1 MDGQSQPNLNSNPKI
16 VGRHELLRLRRQAR
30 EEGRSLVQCHGCFDI
45 VHPGHIRHLQH
56 AARQGDLLL
65 VTITADAGVNKG
77 DGRPLFS
84 EELRAENLAALDC
97 VDFVYINPDPTAEML
112 LEAVQPDIYIKGREY
127 ESNNDPRFAAERNAV
142 ERHGGRVVFS
152 SGDIVFSS
160 TALVS
165 AMEHREDPVHARLRQ
180 LAQSHSITAERVS
193 SLVSALAG
201 QRIVVVGE
209 PIIDT
214 YIYCDR
220 PEVASESAVL
230 SLRPLERV
238 SYDGGAAVIAR
249 HIAALGGQPVLVTAL
264 PRSEE
269 ADPFRSRMSEAGIEV
284 RSIEVDAPML
294 EKQRLLVGSQ
304 KMMKL
309 DLVRPLALDAAR
321 RSALLGLATEAA
333 AERGGAEGAI
343 LADFGLD
350 LLTPRSIAE
359 LCAALRDLVGFV
371 AGDVSGRR
379 SALASMKRVDL
390 LCPTEVEMR
399 AAVSDY
405 DSSLNSV
412 VWTLMQQTGAA
423 QVITT
428 MGDEGL
434 IAFDR
439 VRGASGADWS
449 TRVTGEHVPALCA
462 HAVDNLG
469 CGDALLAATTMARIA
484 GAELPEAALL
494 GAVAASIEAGMV
506 GNQAVDA
513 AHLLAAAKR
522 TVTAALAVKPAP
534 KTRGRMVV

>member
-1 MDGQSQPNLNSNPKI
+1 MDGPTRPSSKI
-16 VGRHELLRLRRQAR
+16 VGRAELLRLRDQAR
-30 EEGRSLVQCHGCFDI
+30 RDGRSVVQCHGCFDI

-56 AARQGDLLL
+56 AARQADVLV
-65 VTITADAGVNKG
+65 VTITADACVNKG

-97 VDFVYINPDPTAEML
+97 VDLVYVNPDPTAEAL
-112 LEAVQPDIYIKGREY
+112 LDAVQPDVYIKGREY
-127 ESNNDPRFAAERNAV
+127 ESNNDPRFAAERDAV

-180 LAQSHSITAERVS
+180 LTQAHGITGERLA
-193 SLVSALAG
+193 SLVGAFAD
-201 QRIVVVGE
+201 QRIVVIGE
-209 PIIDT
+209 TIIDT

-230 SLRPLERV
+230 SLRPLERTAF
-238 SYDGGAAVIAR
+238 DGGAAVIAR
-249 HIAALGGQPVLVTAL
+249 HIAALGGRPVLVTAL
-264 PRSEE
+264 PPSDQAEL
-269 ADPFRSRMSEAGIEV
+269 FRERMTGCGVEV
-284 RSIEVDAPML
+284 RSIEVEAPML
-294 EKQRLLVGSQ
+294 EKQRFLVGSQ
-304 KMMKL
+304 KVMKL
-309 DLVRPLALDAAR
+309 DMVRPLALDSGKRAELKALADDAA
-321 RSALLGLATEAA
+321 S
-333 AERGGAEGAI
+333 ERGGADGAV

-350 LLTPRSIAE
+350 LLTPKSLAE
-359 LCAALRDLVGFV
+359 LSASLRSSVGFV

-379 SALASMKRVDL
+379 SALLSMKKVDL

-412 VWTLMQQTGAA
+412 VWKLMQQTGAR

-439 VRGASGADWS
+439 IAGAAGEDWS
-449 TRVTGEHVPALCA
+449 TRVAGEHVPALCA
-462 HAVDNLG
+462 HAIDNLG
-469 CGDALLAATTMARIA
+469 CGDALLASTTMARIA
-484 GAELPEAALL
+484 GAELPEASLI
-494 GAVAASIEAGMV
+494 GAVAASIEAGLV

-513 AHLLAAAKR
+513 THLLASAKR
-522 TVTAALAVKPAP
+522 TVAAALAVKPVAP
-534 KTRGRMVV
+534 TRGRMVV

>member
-1 MDGQSQPNLNSNPKI
+1 MDTSSSNPAPDSKI
-16 VGRHELLRLRRQAR
+16 VGRTELLRLRRQAR
-30 EEGRSLVQCHGCFDI
+30 AGGRTVVQCHGCFDI

-56 AARQGDLLL
+56 AARQGDILL
-65 VTITADAGVNKG
+65 VTITSDAGVNKG

-97 VDFVYINPDPTAEML
+97 VDLVYINPEPTAENL
-112 LEAVQPDIYIKGREY
+112 LDAVQPDIYIKGREY
-127 ESNNDPRFAAERNAV
+127 ESNNDPRFAAERDAV

-165 AMEHREDPVHARLRQ
+165 AMEHREDPIHARLRQ
-180 LAQSHSITAERVS
+180 LAGAHGITAERVS
-193 SLVSALAG
+193 SLVGALSG

-249 HIAALGGQPVLVTAL
+249 HIAALGGQPVLITAL
-264 PRSEE
+264 PGTDQ
-269 ADPFRSRMSEAGIEV
+269 ANLFRERMDEAGIEV
-284 RSIEVDAPML
+284 RSIEVEAPML

-309 DLVRPLALDAAR
+309 DLVRPLALDSAQ
-321 RSALLGLATEAA
+321 RSALLGLVKEAG
-333 AERGGAEGAI
+333 AERAGAEGAI
-343 LADFGLD
+343 IADFGLD
-350 LLTPRSIAE
+350 LFTPRSLAE
-359 LCAALRDLVGFV
+359 TCAALRGVVGFV

-390 LCPTEVEMR
+390 LCPTEVELR

-423 QVITT
+423 QIITT

-439 VRGASGADWS
+439 VPGASGPDWS

-462 HAVDNLG
+462 HALDNLG

-513 AHLLAAAKR
+513 THLLAAAKR
-522 TVTAALAVKPAP
+522 TVNAALAVKPAP
-534 KTRGRMVV
+534 TTRGRMVV

>member
-1 MDGQSQPNLNSNPKI
+1 MEGPPLANSKI
-16 VGRHELLRLRRQAR
+16 VGRAELLRLRQQAKR
-30 EEGRSLVQCHGCFDI
+30 DGRSVVQCHGCFDI

-65 VTITADAGVNKG
+65 VTITADACVNKG

-97 VDFVYINPDPTAEML
+97 VDLVYVNPDPTAEKL
-112 LEAVQPDIYIKGREY
+112 LDEVRPDIFIKGREY
-127 ESNNDPRFAAERNAV
+127 ESNNDPRFAAEREAV

-180 LAQSHSITAERVS
+180 LAQAHKLTAERVS
-193 SLVSALAG
+193 SLVGALKG

-220 PEVASESAVL
+220 PDVASESAVL

-249 HIAALGGQPVLVTAL
+249 HIAALGGSPVLVTAL
-264 PRSEE
+264 PQTHQAEL
-269 ADPFRSRMSEAGIEV
+269 FRERMSDLGIEV
-284 RSIEVDAPML
+284 RSIAVEAPML

-304 KMMKL
+304 KVMKL
-309 DLVRPLALDAAR
+309 DLVRPLALDSVKRSELLELAKDAAQ
-321 RSALLGLATEAA
+321 EH
-333 AERGGAEGAI
+333 GGADGAI

-350 LLTPRSIAE
+350 LLTPRSLAE
-359 LCAALRDLVGFV
+359 MCEALRGAVGFV
-371 AGDVSGRR
+371 AGDVSGRK
-379 SALASMKRVDL
+379 SALLSMKKVDL

-412 VWTLMQQTGAA
+412 VWKLMQQTGAK

-439 VRGASGADWS
+439 VRGASGEDWS
-449 TRVTGEHVPALCA
+449 TRVTGEHIPSLCPY
-462 HAVDNLG
+462 AVDNLG
-469 CGDALLAATTMARIA
+469 CGDALLAATTMVRIA

-506 GNQAVDA
+506 GNHAVDA
-513 AHLLAAAKR
+513 AHLLAMAKR
-522 TVTAALAVKPAP
+522 TVTAALAVQPAA
-534 KTRGRMVV
+534 KTRGRMVI